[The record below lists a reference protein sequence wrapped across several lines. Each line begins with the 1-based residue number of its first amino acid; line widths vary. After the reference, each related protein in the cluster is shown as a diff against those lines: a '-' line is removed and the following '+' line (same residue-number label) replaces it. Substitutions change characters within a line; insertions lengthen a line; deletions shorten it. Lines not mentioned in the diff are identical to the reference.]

1 MDKNDRIE
9 KGRLKN
15 RGTSSFDLD
24 DAFGEMEQEIY
35 EIPKFT
41 TKNSLDNT
49 RQWLGKLGN
58 PSMSKKI
65 IHVAGTNG
73 KGSVCNYLNALLV
86 AEGKTVG
93 MFTSPHLVTMNE
105 RVRINGRVIDK
116 SVFLQTYYEVKSII
130 QDELADGNLSGIGL
144 AHPTFFE
151 ILFLLAMVVFEKQNV
166 DVIILE
172 TGLGG
177 RLDATNVIDKPWLT
191 IITEIGMDH
200 MQYLGDTKVQITGEK
215 AGIIKPGV
223 PVVFAK
229 RDLEC
234 AQVIESYA
242 IKLGSLFYPVG
253 KEDYIHQN
261 LRNKSID
268 FSYKSSYYGYVKLY
282 LPTTAMYQMENA
294 SLALRAYEVL
304 TEGKWNVEK
313 AQEVLKSVQWEGRM
327 EEVLPDV
334 YVDGAHN
341 EDGIRAFLDTVKH
354 GEQKKKRMLVFS
366 VVEDKAFEEMIVEM
380 IDTKLFQRYIVVQMP
395 EERCA
400 SKEQLQTIFG
410 RYKELDVFYADTVEA
425 GLAESVGKKAEDEI
439 VYIAGSLYLVGFV
452 KAILGRK

>member
-130 QDELADGNLSGIGL
+130 QEELADGNLSGSGL

-166 DVIILE
+166 EKLAK
-172 TGLGG
+172 
-177 RLDATNVIDKPWLT
+177 LDSAVDAIRNK
-191 IITEIGMDH
+191 
-200 MQYLGDTKVQITGEK
+200 YGDSS
-215 AGIIKPGV
+215 
-223 PVVFAK
+223 VV
-229 RDLEC
+229 R
-234 AQVIESYA
+234 
-242 IKLGSLFYPVG
+242 GSL
-253 KEDYIHQN
+253 
-261 LRNKSID
+261 L
-268 FSYKSSYYGYVKLY
+268 
-282 LPTTAMYQMENA
+282 
-294 SLALRAYEVL
+294 
-304 TEGKWNVEK
+304 
-313 AQEVLKSVQWEGRM
+313 
-327 EEVLPDV
+327 
-334 YVDGAHN
+334 N
-341 EDGIRAFLDTVKH
+341 E
-354 GEQKKKRMLVFS
+354 S
-366 VVEDKAFEEMIVEM
+366 NN
-380 IDTKLFQRYIVVQMP
+380 
-395 EERCA
+395 
-400 SKEQLQTIFG
+400 S
-410 RYKELDVFYADTVEA
+410 
-425 GLAESVGKKAEDEI
+425 
-439 VYIAGSLYLVGFV
+439 
-452 KAILGRK
+452 